1 MSGLVIGA
9 VADDFTGATDLAGMF
24 ARAGMRTAQAIGT
37 GGLEAID
44 TTALDA
50 VVVALKTRSIDPADA
65 VRQSVAAAEA
75 LRRLGTRQLYFKY
88 CSTFD
93 STPEGNIGP
102 VADALADLVGAEAVP
117 FCPAFPE
124 NGRSVHRGYL
134 FVGDV
139 LLNESGMEHHP
150 LTPMTDANLV
160 RWLRQQTAAPVG
172 LLRADV
178 LRQGVDAARQAVAGS
193 EARYLVTDAVTYD
206 DVVVTAEVFR
216 EAPLVTGG
224 SALGL
229 ALGQLW
235 QRGRPL
241 ADATRLEP
249 KPGRKA
255 ILAGSCSTRT
265 LAQIE
270 AFTGP
275 RFHLEAAAAVEDAAG
290 AVAAALAW
298 CDRQGDGP
306 LLVHASASPEAV
318 KTAQARFGVER
329 TGAAVEAAMAA
340 LGQALV
346 KRGVSRLIVA
356 GGETSGAVTQ
366 ALAVPALRIGAEIA
380 PGVPWTQVL
389 GGPADGLC
397 LALKSGNFGGV
408 DMFDTAWNLL
418 ETTP

>member
-1 MSGLVIGA
+1 MTGLVIGA

-37 GGLEAID
+37 VGLDHVD
-44 TTALDA
+44 TDALDA
-50 VVVALKTRSIDPADA
+50 VVVALKTRSIDPAEA
-65 VRQSVAAAEA
+65 VRQSVAAADA
-75 LRRLGTRQLYFKY
+75 LRSKGVAQLYFKY

-93 STPEGNIGP
+93 STAKGNIGP

-124 NGRSVHRGYL
+124 NGRSVHRGHL
-134 FVGDV
+134 FVGDA
-139 LLNESGMEHHP
+139 LLNESGMENHP

-160 RWLRQQTAAPVG
+160 RWLQQQTAAKVG
-172 LLRADV
+172 LLRAGA
-178 LRQGVDAARQAVAGS
+178 LRQGADAAKRAVASAG
-193 EARYLVTDAVTYD
+193 ARYLITDAVTFED
-206 DVVVTAEVFR
+206 IVVTAEVFR
-216 EAPLVTGG
+216 DAPLVTGG

-235 QRGRPL
+235 QAGRPPV
-241 ADATRLEP
+241 DATELSP
-249 KPGRKA
+249 QTGRAA

-270 AFTGP
+270 AFAGP
-275 RFHLEAAAAVEDAAG
+275 RFRVEAAAAVEDGAG
-290 AVAAALAW
+290 VLAQALAW
-298 CDRQGDGP
+298 SDAQGDGP
-306 LLVHASASPEAV
+306 FLVHASAEPAEV
-318 KTAQARFGVER
+318 KAAQARFGVER
-329 TGAAVEAAMAA
+329 TGAAVEALMAA
-340 LGQALV
+340 LGKALV
-346 KRGVSRLIVA
+346 ARGVSRLIVA

-366 ALAVPALRIGAEIA
+366 ALDVPALRIGVEIA

-408 DMFDTAWNLL
+408 DMFDSAWRLL
-418 ETTP
+418 ER

>member
-1 MSGLVIGA
+1 MSGPAIGA

-24 ARAGMRTAQAIGT
+24 ARAGMATAQAIGT
-37 GGLEAID
+37 AGLDALDLAE
-44 TTALDA
+44 LDA
-50 VVVALKTRSIDPADA
+50 VVVALKTRSIAVEAA
-65 VRQSVAAAEA
+65 VRHSVDAAKM
-75 LRRLGTRQLYFKY
+75 LRSEGVEQLYFKY

-93 STPEGNIGP
+93 STREGNIGP
-102 VADALADLVGAEAVP
+102 VAAALADLTGATHVP

-160 RWLRQQTAAPVG
+160 RWLQHQTSERVG

-178 LRQGVDAARQAVAGS
+178 LRQGVAAARRAVEAS
-193 EARYLVTDAVTYD
+193 ECRFLVTDAVTFED
-206 DVVVTAEVFR
+206 ILVTAEAFR
-216 EAPLVTGG
+216 DAPLVTGG

-235 QRGRPL
+235 QREQGRRTSTP
-241 ADATRLEP
+241 AGIRP
-249 KPGRKA
+249 RPGRSA

-270 AFTGP
+270 AFGGP
-275 RFHLEAAAAVEDAAG
+275 RYRLEATTAVENGEA

-298 CDRQGDGP
+298 AAARGDGP
-306 LLVHASASPEAV
+306 FLIHASAPPEAV
-318 KTAQARFGVER
+318 KTAQARFGTER
-329 TGAAVEAAMAA
+329 VGHAIEAAMAA
-340 LGQALV
+340 LGKALV
-346 KRGVSRLIVA
+346 AAGVTRLIVA

-366 ALAVPALRIGAEIA
+366 ALAVPALRIGPEIA
-380 PGVPWTQVL
+380 PGVPWTQVT
-389 GGPADGLC
+389 GGPAEGLC
-397 LALKSGNFGGV
+397 LALKSGNFGAA
-408 DMFDTAWNLL
+408 DMFGTAFSLL
-418 ETTP
+418 EE